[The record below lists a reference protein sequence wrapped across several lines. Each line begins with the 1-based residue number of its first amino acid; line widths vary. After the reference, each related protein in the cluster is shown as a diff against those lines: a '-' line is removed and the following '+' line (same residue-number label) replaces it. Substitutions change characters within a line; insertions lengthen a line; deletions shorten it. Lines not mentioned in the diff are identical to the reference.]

1 MTTNAPAPKQTAV
14 PEPAVAATPETQATS
29 AQAATAQ
36 EVAAQA
42 VPAQVAAQA
51 VPAQVAAQAVPAQV
65 AAQAAPAQVAAQA
78 VPAQVAAL
86 AETAPLEQAQAS
98 AQSAVP
104 AADATTSQPEDKKQ
118 VTVKK
123 ARLLRSGM
131 VSAAAT
137 FMSRILGMVRDIA
150 IAQLLGAG
158 LMADVFF
165 FANRIPNFFRRL
177 FAEGAFAQSFVPVLT
192 KSSKEEDASAL
203 KELIAK
209 SAGTL
214 GLIVLVI
221 SVIGM
226 VASPVVTAIFGWGW
240 FEAYLNDAPDA
251 EKFTQASTLL
261 EITFPYLFFITLTAL
276 CSSVLNVHGSFAIP
290 AITPC
295 WLNITM
301 IVVAYFIAP
310 HFEDPNKVLAYGM
323 VAGGVVQLIF
333 QLPFI
338 IKLGLMVRPKWGWS
352 HPGVKRI
359 RTLMIPALFG
369 VSASQ
374 LNLLVNTVLASFLAT
389 GSISYLYYSDRL
401 LEFPIGIFAVAI
413 STVILPALSRVD
425 IKTQH
430 GNYVRTLDWGVRLV
444 LLLGIPSALGIIAL
458 REPILRVIF
467 MRGAFSEENVILSSH
482 SLLASVSGLCAI
494 MLVRVLVQGFAA
506 LQDTKTP
513 VRCSI
518 VAIIANICFNLILVW
533 PLDYIGLALS
543 TALAAFVNAGQLLY
557 LLHKRDIY
565 RVSSTTLLFIGKALI
580 SGIVM
585 AVAVR
590 YFSPD
595 FSVWATMSTLTSIFY
610 LAALIIGGALLFGL
624 CCMALGIRPRHIKM

>member
-1 MTTNAPAPKQTAV
+1 MTLMKNAV
-14 PEPAVAATPETQATS
+14 I
-29 AQAATAQ
+29 
-36 EVAAQA
+36 
-42 VPAQVAAQA
+42 
-51 VPAQVAAQAVPAQV
+51 
-65 AAQAAPAQVAAQA
+65 
-78 VPAQVAAL
+78 
-86 AETAPLEQAQAS
+86 
-98 AQSAVP
+98 
-104 AADATTSQPEDKKQ
+104 KKP
-118 VTVKK
+118 
-123 ARLLRSGM
+123 RLLRSGL
-131 VSAAAT
+131 VTAGAT
-137 FMSRILGMVRDIA
+137 FLSRILGMIRDIA

-177 FAEGAFAQSFVPVLT
+177 FAEGAFAQAFVPVLT
-192 KSSKEEDASAL
+192 KCSKEEDSTAL
-203 KELIAK
+203 RALIAK

-214 GLIVLVI
+214 GLIVLII

-226 VASPVVTAIFGWGW
+226 IASPVVTAIFGWGW
-240 FEAYLNDAPDA
+240 FEAYLNDTPDA
-251 EKFTQASTLL
+251 HKFTEASFLL

-276 CSSVLNVHGSFAIP
+276 SSSVLNVHGSFAVP

-295 WLNITM
+295 LLNVVM
-301 IVVAYFIAP
+301 IATAYFIAP
-310 HFEDPNKVLAYGM
+310 HFPDPNVILALGM
-323 VAGGVVQLIF
+323 VVGGVVQLVF
-333 QLPFI
+333 QLPFVYR
-338 IKLGLMVRPKWGWS
+338 LGLLVRPQWGWS

-359 RTLMIPALFG
+359 RTLMLPALFG

-425 IKTQH
+425 INTQH
-430 GNYVRTLDWGVRLV
+430 ATYEKTLDWGIRLV

-467 MRGAFSEENVILSSH
+467 MRGAFTEEHVLLSSY
-482 SLLASVSGLCAI
+482 SLLASVSGLAAI

-513 VRCSI
+513 VRCSV
-518 VAIIANICFNLILVW
+518 VAIAANICFNLILVW

-557 LLHKRDIY
+557 LLHKRNIY
-565 RVSSTTLLFIGKALI
+565 KISATTIFFILRIAISSL
-580 SGIVM
+580 VM
-585 AVAVR
+585 AGAVR

-595 FSVWATMSTLTSIFY
+595 FTAWINMTTLMSIIYLT
-610 LAALIIGGALLFGL
+610 ALIIGGALIFAV
-624 CCMALGIRPRHIKM
+624 CCLILGIRPRQFKM

>member
-1 MTTNAPAPKQTAV
+1 MTTNNQT
-14 PEPAVAATPETQATS
+14 PDQNQTTEPAAAPENQATSAPATS
-29 AQAATAQ
+29 AQAAEAQ
-36 EVAAQA
+36 T
-42 VPAQVAAQA
+42 
-51 VPAQVAAQAVPAQV
+51 
-65 AAQAAPAQVAAQA
+65 APAQVAAATEAAPVEQ
-78 VPAQVAAL
+78 VQVA
-86 AETAPLEQAQAS
+86 TSDPDTNS

-104 AADATTSQPEDKKQ
+104 TSDEPQAKAKKQ
-118 VTVKK
+118 VPVKK

-192 KSSKEEDASAL
+192 KCSKEEDASAL

-557 LLHKRDIY
+557 LLYKRDIY
-565 RVSSTTLLFIGKALI
+565 KVSSTTLLFIGKALI

-624 CCMALGIRPRHIKM
+624 CCIALGIRPRHIKM

>member
-1 MTTNAPAPKQTAV
+1 MTTNDQAPDQTKAPETSVAPEAQTTSAPAPAPAAKFTAPV
-14 PEPAVAATPETQATS
+14 TTETPAKAPAEAS
-29 AQAATAQ
+29 
-36 EVAAQA
+36 
-42 VPAQVAAQA
+42 AQVAAS
-51 VPAQVAAQAVPAQV
+51 AQVSEQTAAPVAEPETAAASEQEAAAAQAK
-65 AAQAAPAQVAAQA
+65 
-78 VPAQVAAL
+78 
-86 AETAPLEQAQAS
+86 E
-98 AQSAVP
+98 
-104 AADATTSQPEDKKQ
+104 KKQ
-118 VTVKK
+118 IPVKK

-192 KSSKEEDASAL
+192 KCSKEEDASAL

-467 MRGAFSEENVILSSH
+467 MRGAFSEENVILSSQ

-557 LLHKRDIY
+557 LLYKRDIY

>member
-1 MTTNAPAPKQTAV
+1 MTTHATPTPAPVSKPDKQAAPLETTAAASAATAAADATVAADPTTESTPERAIPADVASNTAPAPKATVQS
-14 PEPAVAATPETQATS
+14 EKQSGATPAPNQ
-29 AQAATAQ
+29 
-36 EVAAQA
+36 
-42 VPAQVAAQA
+42 VP
-51 VPAQVAAQAVPAQV
+51 
-65 AAQAAPAQVAAQA
+65 
-78 VPAQVAAL
+78 
-86 AETAPLEQAQAS
+86 
-98 AQSAVP
+98 
-104 AADATTSQPEDKKQ
+104 
-118 VTVKK
+118 VKK

-131 VSAAAT
+131 VSAGAT

-192 KSSKEEDASAL
+192 KCSKEEDATAL

-209 SAGTL
+209 STGTL

-226 VASPVVTAIFGWGW
+226 LASPVVTAIFGWGW

-251 EKFTQASTLL
+251 QKFVQASTLL

-310 HFEDPNKVLAYGM
+310 NFEDPNQVLAYGM
-323 VAGGVVQLIF
+323 VAGGIVQLVF

-338 IKLGLMVRPKWGWS
+338 WKLGLMVRPKWGWS

-430 GNYVRTLDWGVRLV
+430 ANYERTLDWGVRLV

-518 VAIIANICFNLILVW
+518 VAIGANICFNLILVW

-565 RVSSTTLLFIGKALI
+565 RVSATTLLFIGKALI
-580 SGIVM
+580 SGLIM
-585 AVAVR
+585 AVTVR
-590 YFSPD
+590 YLSPD
-595 FSVWATMSTLTSIFY
+595 FAVWAQMTTLTSIFY
-610 LAALIIGGALLFGL
+610 LAVLILGGALLFGV
-624 CCMALGIRPRHIKM
+624 CCLALGIRPRHIKM

>member
-1 MTTNAPAPKQTAV
+1 MTTNDQTTDQNKTT
-14 PEPAVAATPETQATS
+14 EPVAAPENQATS
-29 AQAATAQ
+29 AQAATTQ
-36 EVAAQA
+36 EVAAQTA
-42 VPAQVAAQA
+42 PAQVATQA
-51 VPAQVAAQAVPAQV
+51 SQAQV
-65 AAQAAPAQVAAQA
+65 AAQAAPVQVAAS
-78 VPAQVAAL
+78 AQVP

-98 AQSAVP
+98 AQSATP
-104 AADATTSQPEDKKQ
+104 ASDEPQAKAKKQ
-118 VTVKK
+118 VPVKK

-192 KSSKEEDASAL
+192 KCSKEEDASAL

-565 RVSSTTLLFIGKALI
+565 KVSATTLLFIGKALI
-580 SGIVM
+580 SSIVM

-610 LAALIIGGALLFGL
+610 LTALIIGGALLFGL
-624 CCMALGIRPRHIKM
+624 CCIALGIRPRHIKM

>member
-1 MTTNAPAPKQTAV
+1 MTTH
-14 PEPAVAATPETQATS
+14 ATPTPAHEPQPDKQAAPLETTAAAS
-29 AQAATAQ
+29 AATAAADATAAAAPTTASPP
-36 EVAAQA
+36 ERAIPADVASASNT
-42 VPAQVAAQA
+42 VPSPEAT
-51 VPAQVAAQAVPAQV
+51 
-65 AAQAAPAQVAAQA
+65 AQAAPQSEAAPAPHQV
-78 VPAQVAAL
+78 P
-86 AETAPLEQAQAS
+86 
-98 AQSAVP
+98 
-104 AADATTSQPEDKKQ
+104 
-118 VTVKK
+118 VKK
-123 ARLLRSGM
+123 TRLLRSGM
-131 VSAAAT
+131 VSAGAT

-192 KSSKEEDASAL
+192 KCSKEEDATAL

-226 VASPVVTAIFGWGW
+226 LASPVVTAIFGWGW

-251 EKFTQASTLL
+251 QKFVQASTLL

-310 HFEDPNKVLAYGM
+310 NFEDPNQVLAYGM
-323 VAGGVVQLIF
+323 VAGGIVQLVF

-338 IKLGLMVRPKWGWS
+338 WKLGLMVRPKWGWS

-374 LNLLVNTVLASFLAT
+374 LNLLVNTILASFLAT

-430 GNYVRTLDWGVRLV
+430 ANYERTLDWGVRLV

-518 VAIIANICFNLILVW
+518 VAIGANICFNLILVW

-565 RVSSTTLLFIGKALI
+565 RVSATTLLFIGKALI
-580 SGIVM
+580 SGLIM
-585 AVAVR
+585 AVTVR
-590 YFSPD
+590 YFSPE
-595 FSVWATMSTLTSIFY
+595 FTVWAQMTTLTSIFY
-610 LAALIIGGALLFGL
+610 LAVLILGGALLFGL
-624 CCMALGIRPRHIKM
+624 SCIVLGIRPRHIKM